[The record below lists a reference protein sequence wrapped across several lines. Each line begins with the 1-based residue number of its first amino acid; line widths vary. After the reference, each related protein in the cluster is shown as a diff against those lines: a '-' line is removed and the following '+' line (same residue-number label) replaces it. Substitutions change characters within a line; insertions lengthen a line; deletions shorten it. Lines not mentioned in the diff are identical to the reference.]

1 MENIDN
7 VYKIIKITKAIRESL
22 KKSFERPFKDL
33 SLTATQSFLL
43 GILIRRGPQKTTE
56 LSKQM
61 GLSNS
66 TVSGIIDRLEL
77 QGAIERTKD
86 EKDKRIVWIDIPE
99 NYKIQMNQKLFKH
112 EEHMK
117 NLLKDASDDE
127 IKKILVG
134 LNTFKIVLERSNN
147 NV

>member
-1 MENIDN
+1 MEDIDN

>member
-1 MENIDN
+1 MEDIDN

-99 NYKIQMNQKLFKH
+99 NYKTQMNQKLFKH